1 MVSRLAYL
9 GKSILQS
16 VRTPKQADIIDKFNY
31 LYFHGTAGVKPY
43 TTVTWMG
50 IKTLKCPPDLF
61 VYQEIIQ
68 STRPDV
74 VVECGVMYGGTTLYL
89 ANLMDLLG
97 GEGQV
102 IACDIDLSRVDS
114 RVREHPRISLIEGSS
129 TAPEV
134 VSSIRET
141 CNGKK
146 TMVILDSDHHEP
158 HVRAEL
164 AAYSRMVSSG
174 CYLICEDTNIN
185 GHPADPGFGPGPWEA
200 VQAFLGEHH
209 EFQVDRNAERLLLT
223 FNPSGYLK
231 RR

>member
-1 MVSRLAYL
+1 VISRLAYL

-61 VYQEIIQ
+61 VYQEIIEA
-68 STRPDV
+68 TRPDV

-89 ANLMDLLG
+89 ANLLDLLG
-97 GEGQV
+97 DGQV
-102 IACDIDLSRVDS
+102 VACDIDLSRVDK
-114 RVREHPRISLIEGSS
+114 RVRVHPRISLINGSS
-129 TAPEV
+129 TDPAV
-134 VSSIRET
+134 VNEIRDI
-141 CNGKK
+141 CRGKR
-146 TMVILDSDHHEP
+146 TMVILDSDHHQP
-158 HVRAEL
+158 HVRNEL
-164 AAYSRMVSSG
+164 AAYSEMVSSG

-200 VQAFLGEHH
+200 VQEFLREHR
-209 EFQVDRNAERLLLT
+209 EFRVDRNAERLLLT